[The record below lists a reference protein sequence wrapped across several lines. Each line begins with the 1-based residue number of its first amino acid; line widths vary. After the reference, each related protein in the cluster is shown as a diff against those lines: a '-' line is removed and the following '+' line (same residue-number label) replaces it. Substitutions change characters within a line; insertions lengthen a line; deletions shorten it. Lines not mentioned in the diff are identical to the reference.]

1 MNRILGILT
10 TLCLILSAQ
19 EQIYANFDVVA
30 KHSAELAIKSF
41 GIVKKV
47 NVDVSDMVKKGDVL
61 VELENESEKI
71 ALEAAKN
78 DLELANLA
86 LKHAKDILERFK
98 KVKSVTSTQA
108 YEDAEFEFKRASLAV
123 QKAKIA
129 IKNANEMLEN
139 KLLKAP
145 FDGII
150 SKKSIELGE
159 GVGGVA
165 QRLIGI
171 FSYPEVKLVIS
182 YDEKFKDAVKV
193 GSEFRYK
200 LDGSN
205 EEMVGAIALIH
216 PKIDTRTRKIY
227 AEVYAQGLMPGL
239 FGEGYITVK

>member
-1 MNRILGILT
+1 MNKILGILT
-10 TLCLILSAQ
+10 AFCAILSAQ
-19 EQIYANFDVVA
+19 EQIYANFDVAA
-30 KHSAELAIKSF
+30 KHASELAIKSF

-47 NVDVSDMVKKGDVL
+47 NVDVSSVVKKGDVL

-86 LKHAKDILERFK
+86 FKHAKDILERFK

-108 YEDAEFEFKRASLAV
+108 YEDAEFEFKRADLAV

-129 IKNANEMLEN
+129 VKNANEMLEN

-145 FDGII
+145 FNGVI
-150 SKKSIELGE
+150 SKKSVEVGE

-165 QRLIGI
+165 QRLISI
-171 FSYPEVKLVIS
+171 FSYPEVKLIIS
-182 YDEKFKDAVKV
+182 FDEKFKDMVKI

-200 LDGSN
+200 LDNSG
-205 EEMVGAIALIH
+205 EERVGKIALIH
-216 PKIDTRTRKIY
+216 PKIDTKTRKIY
-227 AEVYAQGLMPGL
+227 AEIYTQGLTPGL
-239 FGEGYITVK
+239 FGEGYIAVK

>member
-1 MNRILGILT
+1 MGRILKILIA
-10 TLCLILSAQ
+10 LCAALCAN

-30 KHSAELAIKSF
+30 KHSSELAIKSF
-41 GIVKKV
+41 GIVKRV
-47 NVDVSDMVKKGDVL
+47 NVDVSSVVKKGDVL

-86 LKHAKDILERFK
+86 FKHAKDILDRFK
-98 KVKSVTSTQA
+98 KVKSVTSAQA

-145 FDGII
+145 YDGVI
-150 SKKSIELGE
+150 SKKSVEVGE

-165 QRLIGI
+165 QKLISI
-171 FSYPEVKLVIS
+171 FSYPEVKLVLS
-182 YDEKFKDAVKV
+182 FDEKFKDAVKI
-193 GSEFRYK
+193 GSEFRYR
-200 LDGSN
+200 LDNSS
-205 EEMVGAIALIH
+205 EEKVGKIALIY
-216 PKIDTRTRKIY
+216 PKVDTKTRKIY
-227 AEVYAQGLMPGL
+227 AEVYAEALTVGL
-239 FGEGYITVK
+239 FGEGYIVVK